1 MLFYHKIR
9 LLPAKENNSHLL
21 PLLFYA
27 LHFPVAVVNTSAPL
41 SAKLNTK
48 PYMKI
53 MRKFFALSCIAL
65 LTLAALSGPA
75 AAEDFITLTLPE
87 TVIADATAAILPL
100 RIDAHSKSIEGDIHI
115 INISELQLTDN
126 HLACRLHLAG
136 TNLVLLTEIAGH
148 EIKLKVG
155 EVEIDFKA
163 EAAIRF
169 DTKKQILYIKP
180 MVKDVATGGAGA
192 GADIGQVLVALLN
205 DREFPVAIQDLDPL
219 IARAGS
225 KTITFNS
232 TIADIKA
239 KPHSVQLS
247 LRASVVTN

>member
-1 MLFYHKIR
+1 
-9 LLPAKENNSHLL
+9 
-21 PLLFYA
+21 
-27 LHFPVAVVNTSAPL
+27 
-41 SAKLNTK
+41 
-48 PYMKI
+48 
-53 MRKFFALSCIAL
+53 MRKYLALYCITL
-65 LTLAALSGPA
+65 LTAAVLSGPA
-75 AAEDFITLTLPE
+75 AAEDFITLNLPE

-136 TNLVLLTEIAGH
+136 TNLALLTEIAGH
-148 EIKLKVG
+148 EIRLKVG
-155 EVEIDFKA
+155 AVEIDFKT

-169 DTKKQILYIKP
+169 DAKQQMLYIKP
-180 MVKDVATGGAGA
+180 MVKNVTTSGAASGT
-192 GADIGQVLVALLN
+192 DIGQILVALLN
-205 DREFPVAIQDLDPL
+205 GREFPVAIQDLDPL

-239 KPHSVQLS
+239 KPQSIQLS
-247 LRASVVTN
+247 LRALVSSR